1 MIGNNPDLD
10 RAIDC
15 VRKACH
21 VARAVQNDLEKVREI
36 TKDDRS
42 PVTVADF
49 AVQAII
55 SMALGDAYIVGEEHA
70 GELRKDD
77 HAVVKDAVVQA
88 VRSCH
93 PNATENEVLDAID
106 RCNHDGT
113 ADRYWALDP
122 IDGTKGFLRGQQYA
136 IALGLIENGKVVMGV
151 MGCPNLSADFSS
163 PMDVPDPLGTI
174 YAAVLG
180 KGSWEISIDNKAE
193 PKQVHTTITSENT
206 GLRICESVEK
216 AHSKRTDTDLIV
228 QEFGGPAVPVRLDSQ
243 CKYAVVARGQA
254 DAYLRMPTSKTYVE
268 KIWDH
273 AAGSIIATEAGAIV
287 TDLTGSKLD
296 FNCGTRLEYN
306 RGVVCAA
313 PHVHARII
321 KAIGTLKIDT
331 AV

>member
-1 MIGNNPDLD
+1 MIDNNPELD

-21 VARAVQNDLEKVREI
+21 VARAVQNDLERVREI

-49 AVQAII
+49 AIQAII

-77 HAVVKDAVVQA
+77 NAVVKEAVVQA

-113 ADRYWALDP
+113 AERYWALDP

-136 IALGLIENGKVVMGV
+136 IALGLIENGQVVMGV
-151 MGCPNLSADFSS
+151 MGCPNLSADFSA
-163 PMDVPDPLGTI
+163 PMNTPDPNGAI

-180 KGSWEISIDNKAE
+180 KGAWEISIDDNNE
-193 PKQVHTTITSENT
+193 TKQISATVASDISC
-206 GLRICESVEK
+206 LRICESVEK
-216 AHSKRTDTDLIV
+216 THSKRTDTDLIV
-228 QEFGGPAVPVRLDSQ
+228 QEFGGPVVPVRLDSQ

-287 TDLTGSKLD
+287 TDLTGRELD

-313 PHVHARII
+313 PHVHDRII